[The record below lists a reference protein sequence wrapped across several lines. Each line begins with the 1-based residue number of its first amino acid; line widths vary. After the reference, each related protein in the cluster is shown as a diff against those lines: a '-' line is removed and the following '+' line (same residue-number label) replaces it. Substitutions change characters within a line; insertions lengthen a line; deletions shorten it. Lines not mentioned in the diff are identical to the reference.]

1 MLEKLV
7 IPSVVHTWNSD
18 IPQCMSVIKHNP
30 GTRLL
35 KSFLL
40 ETNDYGT
47 TGEQTQ
53 GLSAAL
59 LLAVWQL
66 RLKAPGG
73 TNSTRPSHPV
83 KAMEPQEAGPAHPSG
98 TAPRT
103 RSEFRGPSQALSKIR
118 RKLLMFR

>member
-30 GTRLL
+30 CTRLL

-40 ETNDYGT
+40 ETNEYGT

-59 LLAVWQL
+59 GLAAAVES
-66 RLKAPGG
+66 PGG
-73 TNSTRPSHPV
+73 TNSTRPSHLV

>member
-73 TNSTRPSHPV
+73 HQFHQAFPSCEGH
-83 KAMEPQEAGPAHPSG
+83 G
-98 TAPRT
+98 APRS
-103 RSEFRGPSQALSKIR
+103 RASSSIR
-118 RKLLMFR
+118 HSTKDPQ